1 VYCEGYD
8 GPEDCLGLGVMG
20 SDGKYG
26 KGIHEDKVEG
36 EVRETERGKAR
47 QVDGRKWRFTTR
59 YDV

>member
-8 GPEDCLGLGVMG
+8 GPEDGLGLGVMG

-36 EVRETERGKAR
+36 EVRETERGKALA
-47 QVDGRKWRFTTR
+47 GRWQEVAL
-59 YDV
+59 YD

>member
-20 SDGKYG
+20 SDEKYG

-36 EVRETERGKAR
+36 EVRETERGKALA
-47 QVDGRKWRFTTR
+47 GRWQEVAL
-59 YDV
+59 YD